1 MPEGQDVAERY
12 PDQRNNQ
19 NARRCRHRRDN
30 RNFLLS
36 PEGNKSYW
44 SKIAVAWAHKDGQ
57 GFNVQMDA
65 VPVDGKLVLRTVPE
79 DHEGT
84 GEMIEPSPE

>member
-1 MPEGQDVAERY
+1 MNHET
-12 PDQRNNQ
+12 NQ
-19 NARRCRHRRDN
+19 TQVKPALNKP
-30 RNFLLS
+30 FLLGYS
-36 PEGNKSYW
+36 VRPTGEGNKSYW

-65 VPVDGKLVLRTVPE
+65 MPIDGKLVLRTVPE
-79 DHEGT
+79 DHNGT